1 MTYAEINEAR
11 KIYSSL
17 SEQELEQAGQIAER
31 QEKEL
36 RASNLIKIFEH
47 LPEFDREAF
56 NILVDEYDFEG
67 LDTALYNVL
76 FENAKWQRAMEI
88 QRHLAE
94 HDEAA

>member
-1 MTYAEINEAR
+1 MTPTGITEAR
-11 KIYSSL
+11 KFYSSL
-17 SEQELEQAGQIAER
+17 NEQDLEQAGLVAER
-31 QEKEL
+31 QEKAL
-36 RASNLIKIFEH
+36 RVHNLIKTFEH

-76 FENAKWQRAMEI
+76 FENAKWQRALEI
-88 QRHLAE
+88 QRRLAE

>member
-11 KIYSSL
+11 KLYSSL
-17 SEQELEQAGQIAER
+17 SEQELEQAGRVATR
-31 QEKEL
+31 QEKAL
-36 RASNLIKIFEH
+36 KVSNLIKVFEQ
-47 LPEFDREAF
+47 LPDFDREAF
-56 NILVDEYDFEG
+56 GILVDEYDFEG

-76 FENAKWQRAMEI
+76 LDNAKWQRVMEI